1 MRARTGFLA
10 EQADRRRGWQGSGP
24 SLYGYNAEVI
34 HEPHVDE
41 TIESIAELERRALAE
56 SSHHQRAIERLS
68 HASGR
73 PATLYLTAI
82 AVVAW
87 VGLNLA
93 ALGMHLA
100 PLDRPPFSGLST
112 TVSVASLLTA
122 LMILV
127 AANRGDALDEQRER
141 LALQIALLT
150 DRKTAKIIA
159 LLEELRRDSPAL
171 PDRHDA
177 EANALSKITD
187 PHAVAA
193 ELEKRTPSV
202 GSPPA

>member
-1 MRARTGFLA
+1 VRARTGFLA

-68 HASGR
+68 HAIGR

>member
-1 MRARTGFLA
+1 
-10 EQADRRRGWQGSGP
+10 
-24 SLYGYNAEVI
+24 
-34 HEPHVDE
+34 
-41 TIESIAELERRALAE
+41 
-56 SSHHQRAIERLS
+56 
-68 HASGR
+68 
-73 PATLYLTAI
+73 
-82 AVVAW
+82 
-87 VGLNLA
+87 
-93 ALGMHLA
+93 MHLA

>member
-68 HASGR
+68 HAIGR